1 LNWWN
6 QWGFSGGSGG
16 SFDEP
21 KATILGIVQPQQWT
35 QSTFNVS
42 PRLLFFGFK
51 FVEKKKIPIE
61 KRFRRLKI
69 SDNIFKYKKNERKN
83 FFLLISMG

>member
-1 LNWWN
+1 MSQKRPYWVLCNRN
-6 QWGFSGGSGG
+6 NGPSPLSMFPLVFSFSA
-16 SFDEP
+16 SN
-21 KATILGIVQPQQWT
+21 L
-35 QSTFNVS
+35 S
-42 PRLLFFGFK
+42 R
-51 FVEKKKIPIE
+51 KKKIPIE